1 MESGPDLPGATSD
14 VIHDVVLADG
24 EVIEVSGANAYVQE
38 GPLTTFFH
46 SGRSRAA
53 IDSWSERIAS
63 FKTTEVRRI
72 IRRIPRPFGL
82 FRPTEPTLSSGP
94 PPADRWLG
102 GHRRR
107 GARQP

>member
-24 EVIEVSGANAYVQE
+24 EVIEVLGANASVQE

-53 IDSWSERIAS
+53 LDSWAERVAS
-63 FKTTEVRRI
+63 FKTTEIRRI
-72 IRRIPRPFGL
+72 IRLHP
-82 FRPTEPTLSSGP
+82 PTLRAV
-94 PPADRWLG
+94 PAD
-102 GHRRR
+102 
-107 GARQP
+107 GADHLFESTAG

>member
-24 EVIEVSGANAYVQE
+24 EVIEVLGANAFVQE

-53 IDSWSERIAS
+53 IDSWAERVAS
-63 FKTTEVRRI
+63 FKTSEIRRI
-72 IRRIPRPFGL
+72 IRRHP
-82 FRPTEPTLSSGP
+82 PTLRAVPVDGDERLFGTT
-94 PPADRWLG
+94 AG
-102 GHRRR
+102 
-107 GARQP
+107 

>member
-53 IDSWSERIAS
+53 IDSWAERVAS
-63 FKTTEVRRI
+63 FKTTEIRRI
-72 IRRIPRPFGL
+72 IRRHP
-82 FRPTEPTLSSGP
+82 PTLRAV
-94 PPADRWLG
+94 PADGDERRLG
-102 GHRRR
+102 STAG
-107 GARQP
+107 